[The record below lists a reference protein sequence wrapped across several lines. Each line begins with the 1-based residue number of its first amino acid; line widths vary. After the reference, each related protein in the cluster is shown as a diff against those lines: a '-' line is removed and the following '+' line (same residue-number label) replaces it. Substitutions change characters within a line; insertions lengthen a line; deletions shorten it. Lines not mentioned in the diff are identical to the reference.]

1 MLIQLV
7 INGIIMGAIYAS
19 LALGFSLVYYTT
31 KIFHIAYAVLYMISG
46 YFLYTFFNQLHWSY
60 LLSVG
65 LSIITTI
72 IISFLIEIL
81 VYKPLVK
88 KKASDEVI
96 LISSLGVM
104 IIIINLVAL
113 FYGNETK
120 IIDNNIAKSISIGEI
135 IVTYPQIYGL
145 LFSILFIVLF
155 FIIIHFTR
163 LGIVIRAFKDDVEL
177 VKVHGLNIFKTRMIL
192 FGFSGFFAALSGILM
207 AQDIG
212 FDPYVGLAMLLNAMV
227 AMIIGGTGKF
237 SAPVLGGFII
247 GLLQALV
254 IWQFSA
260 NWQEALTFLLLIG
273 FLVFRPQG
281 ILGKKIR
288 QV

>member
-1 MLIQLV
+1 MQFI
-7 INGIIMGAIYAS
+7 INGIIMGAIFAS

-31 KIFHIAYAVLYMISG
+31 KIFHLAYAVLYMIAG
-46 YFLYTFFNQLHWSY
+46 YFLYTFFHQLHYSY
-60 LLSVG
+60 MLAVVLA
-65 LSIITTI
+65 IIATVI
-72 IISFLIEIL
+72 VSLLIEFL

-88 KKASDEVI
+88 KKASSEVL

-104 IIIINLVAL
+104 IIVINLVAL

-120 IIDNNIAKSISIGEI
+120 VIDNNVANSLSVGEI
-135 IVTYPQIYGL
+135 IVTYPQIYEL
-145 LFSILFIVLF
+145 LFSVLSIVLF
-155 FIIIHFTR
+155 FIIIRFTR

-177 VKVHGLNIFKTRMIL
+177 VKVYGLNIYKTRLIL
-192 FGFSGFFAALSGILM
+192 FAISGFFVALSGILM

-212 FDPYVGLAMLLNAMV
+212 FDPYVGLTMLLNAMV

-237 SAPVLGGFII
+237 SAPVLGGFIV

-254 IWQFSA
+254 IWKFSA
-260 NWQEALTFLLLIG
+260 NWQEAITFLLLIV
-273 FLVFRPQG
+273 FLIFRPQG

-288 QV
+288 EV